1 MINQV
6 LKNIV
11 NKTIESEFYRLE
23 GNITDLKKFEDYLEL
38 NEKYIELETN
48 LYKTLP
54 KEYRNSVE
62 KLTQALISVSTI
74 EKKYMF
80 KQGVIKGLT
89 DLNYLDELGQTIIFI

>member
-1 MINQV
+1 MYKV
-6 LKNIV
+6 LKSIV

-23 GNITDLKKFEDYLEL
+23 EDVTDLEKFEDYLEL

-54 KEYRNSVE
+54 KEYHNSVE
-62 KLTQALISVSTI
+62 KLTQALVLVLTI

-89 DLNYLDELGQTIIFI
+89 DLNYLDELGQTIMFI